1 LPAVPVWEPTDGLQ
15 IVMETLPID
24 AHYRFWDAG
33 EQGFRL
39 SLVYRVRVVGLDPM
53 PAAPAVPVGD
63 AVLELL

>member
-1 LPAVPVWEPTDGLQ
+1 
-15 IVMETLPID
+15 METLPIE

-53 PAAPAVPVGD
+53 PVAPAVPVGD